1 MMAAMM
7 GVMMRTMIRR
17 SLRSL
22 GLAALVSAAMAAG
35 VLAKPVRFEP
45 PADSSTLK
53 QSPAPGYAKTEAL
66 CATCHSRDY
75 ITTQPPHKGKDFWT
89 AEVTKMVNVYGAP
102 IPETERAAIA
112 DYLAA
117 TY

>member
-1 MMAAMM
+1 
-7 GVMMRTMIRR
+7 MRTTISTAIRR

-22 GLAALVSAAMAAG
+22 GLAGVVSAAMAAG
-35 VLAKPVRFEP
+35 VLARPVRFEQP
-45 PADSSTLK
+45 SDSSTLK

-102 IPETERAAIA
+102 IPETERSAIA
-112 DYLAA
+112 EYLAA

>member
-1 MMAAMM
+1 
-7 GVMMRTMIRR
+7 MRTTIRR
-17 SLRSL
+17 RLRSL
-22 GLAALVSAAMAAG
+22 GLAGLLSAAMAAG
-35 VLAKPVRFEP
+35 VLARPVRFQVP
-45 PADSSTLK
+45 LDSSTLK
-53 QSPAPGYAKTEAL
+53 LSPAAGYAETEAR

-102 IPETERAAIA
+102 IPEEERAAIA
-112 DYLAA
+112 EYLAT

>member
-1 MMAAMM
+1 
-7 GVMMRTMIRR
+7 MRNAIRR
-17 SLRSL
+17 SLLRL
-22 GLAALVSAAMAAG
+22 GLAALLSTAMAAG
-35 VLAKPVRFEP
+35 VLAKPVHYEQ

-53 QSPAPGYAKTEAL
+53 PSPEPGYAKTEAL

-75 ITTQPPHKGKDFWT
+75 IATQPPHKGKDFWT
-89 AEVTKMVNVYGAP
+89 AEITKMVNVYGAP

-112 DYLAA
+112 EYLAA

>member
-1 MMAAMM
+1 
-7 GVMMRTMIRR
+7 MRAV
-17 SLRSL
+17 SL
-22 GLAALVSAAMAAG
+22 ALAG
-35 VLAKPVRFEP
+35 VFVAATAAAVLARPVRFETP
-45 PADSSTLK
+45 PDTSTLK

>member
-1 MMAAMM
+1 MT
-7 GVMMRTMIRR
+7 MRRT
-17 SLRSL
+17 LRSVVRNL
-22 GLAALVSAAMAAG
+22 GLAGVFAAATAAA
-35 VLAKPVRFEP
+35 VLARPVRFEP
-45 PADSSTLK
+45 LPDTSTLK
-53 QSPAPGYAKTEAL
+53 PSQAPGYAKTEAL

-89 AEVTKMVNVYGAP
+89 AEITKMVNVYGAP
-102 IPETERAAIA
+102 VPETERAAIA

>member
-1 MMAAMM
+1 
-7 GVMMRTMIRR
+7 MRTALRR
-17 SLRSL
+17 SLLR
-22 GLAALVSAAMAAG
+22 LALATLVSAAMAAG
-35 VLAKPVRFEP
+35 VLARPVRFEP
-45 PADSSTLK
+45 PPDSSTLK

-75 ITTQPPHKGKDFWT
+75 ITTQPPHKGKDFWA
-89 AEVTKMVNVYGAP
+89 AEITKMVNVYGAP